1 MTSRQAKHQ
10 AKQRAD
16 GAVTIA
22 VTFRADEPEAAMW
35 FETIKK
41 RGGPKAAL
49 KWLLIYHEATKNVK
63 ISSNQHDQIIQ
74 NCLTSM
80 DY

>member
-1 MTSRQAKHQ
+1 MTSRQAKYQ

-16 GAVTIA
+16 GAVTIS
-22 VTFRADEPEAAMW
+22 VTFRADEPEAKMW
-35 FETIKK
+35 LETIKK
-41 RGGPKAAL
+41 RGGPKSAL

-63 ISSNQHDQIIQ
+63 ISLDQHDKIIQ

-80 DY
+80 AN